1 MAVFAVTMLP
11 IRQVGKLLF
20 SGQINEE
27 IPIYETEVKI
37 AVKFMPVQE
46 RGLSEP
52 SNTVFSYA
60 LADGYLLSLP
70 PAPYLETVVP
80 LPIWRND
87 GCVTSCA
94 ALSLNVAALSINSSL
109 QNLYQL

>member
-27 IPIYETEVKI
+27 IPIHETEVKV
-37 AVKFMPVQE
+37 AVKFMPDHDHGMAE
-46 RGLSEP
+46 ISP
-52 SNTVFSYA
+52 AVFSYA
-60 LADGYLLSLP
+60 LGDGYLLSLP

-80 LPIWRND
+80 PPNM
-87 GCVTSCA
+87 A
-94 ALSLNVAALSINSSL
+94 
-109 QNLYQL
+109 